1 MVQLQFKRLVWI
13 LSIFLL
19 RLLSRILLYLLA
31 SCLVDVYNL
40 RHLSLILRI
49 RHLHFSLDLRVRY
62 LHLCLNLGIRHL
74 HLSINLVLGHL
85 YVSWLTKLRLRYS
98 THSILLNILW
108 LVWLHHLDLSHLNRL
123 RHWLSL
129 LIHMLVTL
137 LVDGLVISFAWK
149 RYFNLHVTFSLLRN
163 CSFNPRIRSVNL
175 YRSLLPFLISH
186 LLCYELLL
194 RYLISL
200 LSTIKG

>member
-1 MVQLQFKRLVWI
+1 MIRGELWVFPSKKLFFQN
-13 LSIFLL
+13 LS
-19 RLLSRILLYLLA
+19 
-31 SCLVDVYNL
+31 
-40 RHLSLILRI
+40 
-49 RHLHFSLDLRVRY
+49 HFWYCSSLRVDLIQVNY
-62 LHLCLNLGIRHL
+62 
-74 HLSINLVLGHL
+74 LVLGHL
-85 YVSWLTKLRLRYS
+85 YLSWHNKLRLGYS
-98 THSILLNILW
+98 IHSIVLNILW
-108 LVWLHHLDLSHLNRL
+108 LVWLHRLDLSHLNRL